1 MKSCGDSMRICMCR
15 ISNAAAM
22 QLNTQNDTP
31 PHHDTTTHDTT
42 YSHVIIRVQT
52 LACVVLPLAV
62 HCYTH
67 TANIEAHKVKTRTQN
82 RRLAAYTH
90 TITHTL
96 FPWVSH
102 SPTHI
107 STVWEWHS
115 CMWCMLCVCEGWRRW
130 QIDNEGKWGRC
141 AHSAGLALTH
151 TYFDSTPHYITSSLH
166 TNDVFRQLPST
177 EFVMLAC
184 VGDCLSW
191 FVIILLLDARACC
204 DEAEGDYHS
213 TTYYH
218 THSSTTIYT
227 YSHYTASLVDAEQR
241 HTSQKSLRRGRVW
254 MSVCM
259 GMVSLLV
266 HRDRSLH
273 THTNT
278 YDHTPAQWPK

>member
-1 MKSCGDSMRICMCR
+1 MKSCGDSTCICMCR

-130 QIDNEGKWGRC
+130 QIDNVGKWGRC

-151 TYFDSTPHYITSSLH
+151 TYFDSTPHYTTSSLH
-166 TNDVFRQLPST
+166 TNDVLDSFPQLNS
-177 EFVMLAC
+177 L
-184 VGDCLSW
+184 CL
-191 FVIILLLDARACC
+191 
-204 DEAEGDYHS
+204 
-213 TTYYH
+213 
-218 THSSTTIYT
+218 
-227 YSHYTASLVDAEQR
+227 
-241 HTSQKSLRRGRVW
+241 RVW
-254 MSVCM
+254 VTVCLD
-259 GMVSLLV
+259 LLSYYCLMHV
-266 HRDRSLH
+266 HAVMKQRETTTLLH
-273 THTNT
+273 TITHTLAPLST
-278 YDHTPAQWPK
+278 LILTTLHHS